1 MGGQC
6 NDGLKMAIHV
16 NGGKGSQNGKLGHST
31 VRVMKGRLNMSC
43 FRGHVI
49 VRLVN
54 RRRACARVILN
65 VRSFTHNFGLLVDGG
80 SVTAA
85 IIL

>member
-16 NGGKGSQNGKLGHST
+16 NGSKGSQNGKLGHST

-49 VRLVN
+49 VRLG
-54 RRRACARVILN
+54 LN
-65 VRSFTHNFGLLVDGG
+65 VRSFTNNCARVVVGG
-80 SVTAA
+80 SVMAT
-85 IIL
+85 I